1 MLSIILVF
9 LAGCVVGYILKSR
22 LKVLRTAR
30 VLQDFFMAL
39 LLILLGY
46 IVGNDPVILSQI
58 PELGFQALVLTVGA
72 ISGSI
77 LFAIPFGKVLGKLK

>member
-1 MLSIILVF
+1 VLSIILVF

>member
-9 LAGCVVGYILKSR
+9 LAGCLVGYILKSR
-22 LKVLRTAR
+22 LMVLRTAR

-46 IVGNDPVILSQI
+46 SVGNDPVILSQI
-58 PELGFQALVLTVGA
+58 PELGLQALVLTVGA
-72 ISGSI
+72 IFGSI